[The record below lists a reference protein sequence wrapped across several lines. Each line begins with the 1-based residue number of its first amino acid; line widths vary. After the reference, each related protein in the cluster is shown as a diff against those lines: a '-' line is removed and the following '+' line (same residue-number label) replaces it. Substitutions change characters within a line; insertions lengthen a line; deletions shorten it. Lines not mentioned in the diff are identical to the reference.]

1 MSSKVYTK
9 CSPVRFGELLRSLGV
24 EKDVPLRT
32 LALAANMDQAHL
44 STIELGRRLPTEG
57 QALNLASFF
66 AVDETD
72 AQARRL
78 GE

>member
-1 MSSKVYTK
+1 MTSKVYTK
-9 CSPVRFGELLRSLGV
+9 SSPIRFGELLRSLGV

-32 LALAANMDQAHL
+32 LASTANMDQAHL
-44 STIELGRRLPTEG
+44 SKIELGRRSPTEG
-57 QALNLASFF
+57 QALNLTSFF